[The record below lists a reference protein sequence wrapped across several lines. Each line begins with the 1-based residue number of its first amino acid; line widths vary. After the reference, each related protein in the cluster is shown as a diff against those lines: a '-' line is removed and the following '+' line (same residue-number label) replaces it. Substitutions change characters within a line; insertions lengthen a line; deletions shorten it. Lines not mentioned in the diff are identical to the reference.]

1 MPSVARKDGEA
12 PAGRPRGA
20 GKEVMTVKD
29 SKWWLYED
37 TIACASCVADEI
49 GNPLIH
55 FATFLNPEIQP
66 SPTVPDECGICGGDG
81 EYA

>member
-1 MPSVARKDGEA
+1 
-12 PAGRPRGA
+12 
-20 GKEVMTVKD
+20 MTVKD
-29 SKWWLYED
+29 SKWWIYEGE
-37 TIACASCVADEI
+37 IVCASCVADEI

-81 EYA
+81 EFA